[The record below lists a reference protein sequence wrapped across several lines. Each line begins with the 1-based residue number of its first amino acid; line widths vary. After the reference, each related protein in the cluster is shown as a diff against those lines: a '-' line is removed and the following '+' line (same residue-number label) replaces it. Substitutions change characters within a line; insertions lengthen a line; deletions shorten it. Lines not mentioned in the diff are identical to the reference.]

1 MSKINMSTDVPI
13 SPDELWKVIGGFN
26 ALPDWHPS
34 IEKSELEEG
43 GTVRRLSIA
52 GGVTLTEK
60 LVDANDNERTY
71 TYTIDQ
77 SPLPVNNYK
86 ATIKVRQNED
96 GSTSTVDWSSEFEPV
111 GPETD
116 AVKTIQDIYQV
127 GFDNLR
133 KMFGG

>member
-116 AVKTIQDIYQV
+116 AVQAIQDIYQV